1 MRYAYLSLLA
11 FLLIVFGCDTVEE
24 TPPEPF
30 LDATFVAGDST
41 VAFAGTPTIFEE
53 RVPSFPQEIVTYQ
66 LDLEVDVDE
75 AILQLNLSH
84 YSAGGFR
91 SNTTYALPQEQSDAA
106 GKRCSLLALRSGG
119 LAGTTPGACT
129 SLGFRWQEAG
139 ADSLALY
146 LPASGDVAIDVA
158 SNDEVTGTL
167 AVTFD
172 RVAVHAA
179 NRVIRPPIPGFEPN
193 DERDPINPQALT
205 ETVTLEA
212 SFTAI
217 PQRLSDALR

>member
-1 MRYAYLSLLA
+1 M
-11 FLLIVFGCDTVEE
+11 
-24 TPPEPF
+24 
-30 LDATFVAGDST
+30 
-41 VAFAGTPTIFEE
+41 FEE
-53 RVPSFPQEIVTYQ
+53 QVPFFPQEMVTYQ

-75 AILQLNLSH
+75 AILHLSFSH
-84 YSAGGFR
+84 YSPGGFR
-91 SNTTYALPQEQSDAA
+91 SNMTYALPQEQTDAA
-106 GKRCSLLALRSGG
+106 GRRCSLLALR
-119 LAGTTPGACT
+119 AGMLRGSAPGTCT

-146 LPASGDVAIDVA
+146 LPVSGEVAIGA
-158 SNDEVTGTL
+158 ATADEVSGTL

-172 RVAVHAA
+172 RMAVHAA
-179 NRVIRPPIPGFEPN
+179 NRVIRPPIPGFEP
-193 DERDPINPQALT
+193 DEERDPITPEALA